1 MLSALAVSLLLTLL
15 LEEGFALCW
24 GLRDR
29 RELYLVALVN
39 CLTNP
44 PAVLLRWSAVLW
56 WALPEWTVILPIEA
70 AVVLIEWLCYRR
82 GSEQLRR
89 PFLFALLC
97 NAFSYSVGC
106 LLHLL

>member
-1 MLSALAVSLLLTLL
+1 MLNALALSLLLTLL
-15 LEEGFALCW
+15 LEEGFALIW
-24 GLRDR
+24 GLRAR
-29 RELYLVALVN
+29 RELCLVALVN

-44 PAVLLRWSAVLW
+44 PAVLLSRSAGLW
-56 WALPEWTVILPIEA
+56 LNWPDWAVVLPIEA
-70 AVVLIEWLCYRR
+70 AVVLVEWLCYRR

-97 NAFSYSVGC
+97 NAFSYGVGC